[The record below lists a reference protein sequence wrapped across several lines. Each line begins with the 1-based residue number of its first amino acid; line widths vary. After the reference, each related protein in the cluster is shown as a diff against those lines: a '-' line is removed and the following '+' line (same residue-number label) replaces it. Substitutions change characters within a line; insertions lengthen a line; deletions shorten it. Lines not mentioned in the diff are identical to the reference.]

1 MQAVLRVATV
11 ALFLSL
17 TLLAGDGSGSA
28 APHPAVHVEAAPI
41 PLTGYDWTN
50 MSPSGGPSGTIVNM
64 AMVYHSSA
72 DRMVVFG
79 GADFPGHGS
88 NTTRAYH
95 DESHTRTDPNPATH
109 PHRGWPGRA
118 PPDNRAPRLTH

>member
-64 AMVYHSSA
+64 AMVYDSSA

-79 GADFPGHGS
+79 GAAFPGHGS
-88 NTTRAYH
+88 NTTLGFDY
-95 DESHTRTDPNPATH
+95 ESDTRTYPDPETH
-109 PHRGWPGRA
+109 
-118 PPDNRAPRLTH
+118 